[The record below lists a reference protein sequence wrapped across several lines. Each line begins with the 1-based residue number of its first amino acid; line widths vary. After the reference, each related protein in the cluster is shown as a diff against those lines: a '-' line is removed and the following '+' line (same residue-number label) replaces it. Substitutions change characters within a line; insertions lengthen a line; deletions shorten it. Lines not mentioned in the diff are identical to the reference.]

1 MIMRSLNNEVKGLY
15 VEWPE
20 RSHGPIL
27 LQEYS
32 QDILDT
38 LTRLV
43 EVDPMRRGYYQD
55 LRDKIIIENLLEK
68 ASVSGDFAAIDLS
81 SHKLSKIF
89 YRQYLNIF
97 KEIKW

>member
-1 MIMRSLNNEVKGLY
+1 M
-15 VEWPE
+15 
-20 RSHGPIL
+20 
-27 LQEYS
+27 QEYS

-43 EVDPMRRGYYQD
+43 EVDPMRRGYYMD
-55 LRDKIIIENLLEK
+55 LRDKIIIENLLER
-68 ASVSGDFAAIDLS
+68 ASVTGDFDTIDLS
-81 SHKLSKIF
+81 SHKVSKIF

>member
-1 MIMRSLNNEVKGLY
+1 M
-15 VEWPE
+15 
-20 RSHGPIL
+20 
-27 LQEYS
+27 QEYS

-38 LTRLV
+38 LTGLV
-43 EVDPMRRGYYQD
+43 EVDPMRRGYYMD

-68 ASVSGDFAAIDLS
+68 ASVTGDFDTIDLS
-81 SHKLSKIF
+81 SHKVSKIF

>member
-1 MIMRSLNNEVKGLY
+1 MK
-15 VEWPE
+15 
-20 RSHGPIL
+20 
-27 LQEYS
+27 EYS

-43 EVDPMRRGYYQD
+43 EVDPMRRGYYMD

-68 ASVSGDFAAIDLS
+68 ASVTGDFDTIDLS
-81 SHKLSKIF
+81 SHKVSKIF

>member
-1 MIMRSLNNEVKGLY
+1 M
-15 VEWPE
+15 
-20 RSHGPIL
+20 

-43 EVDPMRRGYYQD
+43 EVDPMRRGYYMD

-68 ASVSGDFAAIDLS
+68 ASVTGDFDTIDLS
-81 SHKLSKIF
+81 SHKVSKIF

>member
-1 MIMRSLNNEVKGLY
+1 MKASEIAGKIT
-15 VEWPE
+15 
-20 RSHGPIL
+20 IL

-68 ASVSGDFAAIDLS
+68 ASVSGDFGVIDLA
-81 SHKLSKIF
+81 SHKISKIF

>member
-1 MIMRSLNNEVKGLY
+1 M
-15 VEWPE
+15 
-20 RSHGPIL
+20 

-38 LTRLV
+38 LIRLV
-43 EVDPMRRGYYQD
+43 EVDPMRRGYYMD

-68 ASVSGDFAAIDLS
+68 ASVTGDFDTIDLS
-81 SHKLSKIF
+81 SHKVSKIF

>member
-1 MIMRSLNNEVKGLY
+1 M
-15 VEWPE
+15 
-20 RSHGPIL
+20 
-27 LQEYS
+27 
-32 QDILDT
+32 DT

-43 EVDPMRRGYYQD
+43 EVDPMRRGYYMD

-68 ASVSGDFAAIDLS
+68 ASVTSDFDTIDLS
-81 SHKLSKIF
+81 SHKVSKIF

>member
-1 MIMRSLNNEVKGLY
+1 M
-15 VEWPE
+15 
-20 RSHGPIL
+20 
-27 LQEYS
+27 QEYS

-43 EVDPMRRGYYQD
+43 EVDPMRRGYYMD

-68 ASVSGDFAAIDLS
+68 ASVTGDFDTIDLS
-81 SHKLSKIF
+81 SHKVSKIF

>member
-1 MIMRSLNNEVKGLY
+1 MT
-15 VEWPE
+15 
-20 RSHGPIL
+20 

-38 LTRLV
+38 LIRLV
-43 EVDPMRRGYYQD
+43 EVDPMRRGYYTD
-55 LRDKIIIENLLEK
+55 LRDKIIIEKLLEK
-68 ASVSGDFAAIDLS
+68 AAASHDFESIDLS
-81 SHKLSKIF
+81 PHKLSKIF

>member
-1 MIMRSLNNEVKGLY
+1 M
-15 VEWPE
+15 
-20 RSHGPIL
+20 

-43 EVDPMRRGYYQD
+43 EVDPMRRGYYMD

-68 ASVSGDFAAIDLS
+68 AAVSGDFDSIDLS
-81 SHKLSKIF
+81 SHNVSKIF

>member
-1 MIMRSLNNEVKGLY
+1 M
-15 VEWPE
+15 
-20 RSHGPIL
+20 
-27 LQEYS
+27 QEYS

-43 EVDPMRRGYYQD
+43 EVDPMRRGYYMD

-68 ASVSGDFAAIDLS
+68 ASVTGDFDTIDLS
-81 SHKLSKIF
+81 SHKVSKIF
-89 YRQYLNIF
+89 YRQYLNVF

>member
-1 MIMRSLNNEVKGLY
+1 M
-15 VEWPE
+15 
-20 RSHGPIL
+20 
-27 LQEYS
+27 QEYS

-43 EVDPMRRGYYQD
+43 EVDPMRRGYYMD

-68 ASVSGDFAAIDLS
+68 ASSSGDFDTIDLS
-81 SHKLSKIF
+81 AHKVSKIF